1 MGSRLLY
8 MLPALA
14 VALVALILAL
24 VGLSRDPT
32 PALVVKDEGAD
43 TVSSAQDAPSY
54 RYWVVTQSLNVGD
67 TLDEESLA
75 VVSSPA
81 PIANVLTADET
92 VVGKELRQFAR
103 PGELLSRNHLEPG
116 GTLPGALPSGF
127 RAVGVAV
134 DDVVMAGGLLQPGDL
149 VDVVVAFRKVERDN
163 PAALVLLRSIQVLAV
178 KGAMAAASS
187 EQDREA
193 QRRNNTVVLAVPK
206 DKVPPLLLAA
216 EEGSVR
222 LAVVASDD
230 KDTGSGG
237 TNKDN
242 VASTRESKG
251 KPVYYK
257 DLFPA
262 TRAPAPKAKSPG
274 QRVEVYEGSDSRST
288 YVR

>member
-32 PALVVKDEGAD
+32 PALVVRDSGAD
-43 TVSSAQDAPSY
+43 TGSPGQEAPSY

-92 VVGKELRQFAR
+92 VAGKELRQFAR

-116 GTLPGALPSGF
+116 GTLPGALPKGF

-187 EQDREA
+187 DQDREA
-193 QRRNNTVVLAVPK
+193 RRRNNTVVLAVPR

-216 EEGSVR
+216 EEGALR

-230 KDTGSGG
+230 KGDESV
-237 TNKDN
+237 
-242 VASTRESKG
+242 VASARKNV
-251 KPVYYK
+251 KPFYYK

-262 TRAPAPKAKSPG
+262 TRAPAAKAKPG

>member
-32 PALVVKDEGAD
+32 PALVVKDNGAD
-43 TVSSAQDAPSY
+43 TESSVQDAPSY

-81 PIANVLTADET
+81 PIANVLTADEK

-116 GTLPGALPSGF
+116 GTLPGALPTGF

-134 DDVVMAGGLLQPGDL
+134 DNVVMAGGLLQPGDL

-163 PAALVLLRSIQVLAV
+163 PAALVLLRRIQVLAV

-187 EQDREA
+187 DQDRED

-216 EEGSVR
+216 EEGALR

-230 KDTGSGG
+230 KGDESS
-237 TNKDN
+237 
-242 VASTRESKG
+242 VASARDKKD
-251 KPVYYK
+251 KPFYYK

-262 TRAPAPKAKSPG
+262 TRAPAPQAKPG

>member
-8 MLPALA
+8 RLPALA

-24 VGLSRDPT
+24 VGLSRDPA
-32 PALVVKDEGAD
+32 PSLVVREASPEGQVRD
-43 TVSSAQDAPSY
+43 QEAPSY
-54 RYWVVTQSLNVGD
+54 RYWVVTESLNIGD
-67 TLDEESLA
+67 TLDEEALA

-81 PIANVLTADET
+81 PIPNVLTADEK
-92 VVGKELRQFAR
+92 VAGKELRQYAR

-116 GTLPGALPSGF
+116 GTLPSTLPAGF
-127 RAVGVAV
+127 RAVAVGV

-149 VDVVVAFRKVERDN
+149 VDVVVSFQEADRDD
-163 PAALVLLRSIQVLAV
+163 PAAMVLLRSLQVLAV

-187 EQDREA
+187 DQDREA

-206 DKVPPLLLAA
+206 DKVPTLLLAS
-216 EEGSVR
+216 EEGTLR
-222 LAVVASDD
+222 LAVLASEDKAADD
-230 KDTGSGG
+230 SDEEK
-237 TNKDN
+237 K
-242 VASTRESKG
+242 A

-262 TRAPAPKAKSPG
+262 ARAPAPRATPG
-274 QRVEVYEGSDSRST
+274 QKVEVYEGSESRST

>member
-1 MGSRLLY
+1 

-24 VGLSRDPT
+24 VGLSRDPA
-32 PALVVKDEGAD
+32 PSLVVRDNASGEEVRD
-43 TVSSAQDAPSY
+43 QETPSY
-54 RYWVVTQSLNVGD
+54 RYWVVTESLNIGD
-67 TLDEESLA
+67 SLDEEALA

-81 PIANVLTADET
+81 PIPNVLTADEK
-92 VVGKELRQFAR
+92 VVGKELRQYAR

-116 GTLPGALPSGF
+116 GTLPSTLPSGF
-127 RAVGVAV
+127 RAVAVGV

-149 VDVVVAFRKVERDN
+149 VDVAVSFRKSERDN
-163 PAALVLLRSIQVLAV
+163 PAAMVLLRSLQVLAV

-187 EQDREA
+187 DQDREA

-206 DKVPPLLLAA
+206 EKVPTLLLAS
-216 EEGSVR
+216 EEGTLR
-222 LAVVASDD
+222 LAVVASQDKAADD
-230 KDTGSGG
+230 SDEE
-237 TNKDN
+237 NK
-242 VASTRESKG
+242 A

-262 TRAPAPKAKSPG
+262 ARAPAPRATPG
-274 QRVEVYEGSDSRST
+274 QKVEVYEGSESRST

>member
-32 PALVVKDEGAD
+32 PALVVKDND
-43 TVSSAQDAPSY
+43 TDTESSVQDAPSY

-81 PIANVLTADET
+81 PIANVLTADEK

-116 GTLPGALPSGF
+116 GTLPGALPTGF

-134 DDVVMAGGLLQPGDL
+134 DNVVMAGGLLQPGDL

-163 PAALVLLRSIQVLAV
+163 PAALVLLRSVQVLAV

-187 EQDREA
+187 DQDREN

-216 EEGSVR
+216 EEGALR

-230 KDTGSGG
+230 KGDESS
-237 TNKDN
+237 
-242 VASTRESKG
+242 VASARG
-251 KPVYYK
+251 KKDKPFYYK

-262 TRAPAPKAKSPG
+262 TRAPAPQAKPG

>member
-32 PALVVKDEGAD
+32 PALVVKDSD
-43 TVSSAQDAPSY
+43 TDTESSVQDAPSY

-81 PIANVLTADET
+81 PIANVLTADED

-116 GTLPGALPSGF
+116 GTLPGALPTGF

-134 DDVVMAGGLLQPGDL
+134 DNVVMAGGLLQPGDL

-163 PAALVLLRSIQVLAV
+163 PAALVLLRSVQVLAV

-187 EQDREA
+187 DQDREE

-216 EEGSVR
+216 EEGALR

-230 KDTGSGG
+230 KGDESS
-237 TNKDN
+237 
-242 VASTRESKG
+242 VASAGG
-251 KPVYYK
+251 KKDKPFYYK

-262 TRAPAPKAKSPG
+262 TRAPAPQAKPG